1 LSVVTAVR
9 FLVEGHDRVA
19 EYLDLK
25 ERRPTVAAAIR
36 DAITT
41 VVADPDMAQ
50 RLYSI
55 RLDRET
61 GYLAMP
67 FLGQDGLLC
76 LVWRHSPDG
85 DDAIEVVDFSQP
97 WGDDLDMPLV
107 WPRPD

>member
-9 FLVEGHDRVA
+9 FLVEGHDLVA

-25 ERRPTVAAAIR
+25 DRCPTVAAAIR

-41 VVADPDMAQ
+41 VVADP
-50 RLYSI
+50 
-55 RLDRET
+55 
-61 GYLAMP
+61 
-67 FLGQDGLLC
+67 
-76 LVWRHSPDG
+76 
-85 DDAIEVVDFSQP
+85 DAIEVVDFSQP